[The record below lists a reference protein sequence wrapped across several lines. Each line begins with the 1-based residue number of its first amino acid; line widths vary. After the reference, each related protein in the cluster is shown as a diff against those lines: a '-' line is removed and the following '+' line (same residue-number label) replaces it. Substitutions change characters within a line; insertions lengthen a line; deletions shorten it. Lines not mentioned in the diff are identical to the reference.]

1 MAFNKV
7 TGYGESEN
15 IVESEIGLVVKTRQ
29 AAKSMASDE
38 DGRKVIKAGTLFA
51 NPGDPNDIGIFLA
64 DTDMT
69 DYDKLPVAVIVAGRV
84 KKDKV
89 ASTVTAKAAELKAL
103 GLYLV

>member
-15 IVESEIGLVVKTRQ
+15 VIESEIGLVMKTRQ
-29 AAKSMASDE
+29 AIKSMAADE
-38 DGRKVIKAGTLFA
+38 DGRKVIKAGTLFTD
-51 NPGDPNDIGIFLA
+51 PGDPDDIGVFPA

-89 ASTVTAKAAELKAL
+89 ASAVTAKAAELKAL